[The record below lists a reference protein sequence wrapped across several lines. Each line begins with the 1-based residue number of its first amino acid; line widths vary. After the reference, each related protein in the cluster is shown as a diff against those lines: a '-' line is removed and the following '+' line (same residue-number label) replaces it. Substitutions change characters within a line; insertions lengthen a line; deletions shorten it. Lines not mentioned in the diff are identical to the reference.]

1 MADAHIVL
9 TYGRDAG
16 IVAIAGGERYRWAHT
31 ALEESG
37 FHRDEAGIY
46 RLPGD
51 DEAAARATVA
61 GLIRC
66 AERHRTSV
74 STSSRPY
81 IGDAARDIARLLPGR
96 WDAAVEIYSHPVWQE
111 DLAAWLWDSGE
122 LTRAVQSTRILYA
135 ATLTESVSGTTL
147 LLAERPGHQHDYL
160 LGAFPP
166 KPFGEGHGDRHAPAS
181 IILPPFPG
189 RAAKAITERFLP
201 AYDRAVHDRRTAT
214 VTEALDRIHT
224 EHDAWT
230 TMVISGRYSDASPL
244 GADAL
249 DDAIETF
256 LDKAWPEFL
265 SVMQHAPALL
275 DKCRPAATAQPDDMH
290 ALARLADSLAHAET
304 LDGGTRL
311 NPRERRSRTWTAIST
326 WLTYREPFLR
336 QVRTAASHR
345 PSAPAVSAPSRAL
358 PPGRPAPRRRPAASP
373 P

>member
-16 IVAIAGGERYRWAHT
+16 IVAIAGGEQYRWAHT

-37 FHRDEAGIY
+37 FRRHEAGIY
-46 RLPGD
+46 RLPGG

-66 AERHRTSV
+66 SERHRTSV

-122 LTRAVQSTRILYA
+122 LTRAVQSTRIPYA

-160 LGAFPP
+160 LGALPP

-201 AYDRAVHDRRTAT
+201 AYDWAVHDRRTAT

-230 TMVISGRYSDASPL
+230 TKVISGWYSDASPL

-275 DKCRPAATAQPDDMH
+275 DKCRPAATAQPNDTH

-336 QVRTAASHR
+336 QVRAAASHR

-358 PPGRPAPRRRPAASP
+358 PPGRPAPRR
-373 P
+373 